1 MFHQLHINNNN
12 YILYLILNYNLINIR
27 VQNYIM
33 EIININKNK
42 KTGTNIFILI
52 YDELKLLLLFYQF
65 NQSQKKDEN

>member
-1 MFHQLHINNNN
+1 VFHQLHINNNN